1 MSAITFIFVC
11 IGVAATVASFMRLV
25 SWMEGVR

>member
-1 MSAITFIFVC
+1 MNTITLIFVI
-11 IGVAATVASFMRLV
+11 IGVAATTASFMRLV